1 MPKSLNV
8 RLQTR
13 GDNRK
18 GRPLQ
23 PETTLVMSA
32 NSVWNIDHF
41 RAGLIR
47 GLAANG
53 ARTIVVAPG
62 ASGSDRIDIAIER
75 SGVNPLRDAALV
87 MAYRRILSR
96 IRPAAYLSFTIKPN
110 IYGAMAARLA
120 GVPAIPNVS
129 GLGTAFLGGS
139 GFARFVSWLYR
150 LAFRRCPTVFFQ
162 NRDDRDMFVARSIV
176 TLDQARLVPGSGID
190 LGHFVPAMGDD
201 PATPTFLFIGRLLG
215 DKGVHEYAEAARL
228 VGRQL
233 PGARCQLLGPIDG
246 ENRTAITRAE
256 LDRWI
261 ASGLVEYLGEA
272 EDVRPYIAAATAVV
286 LPSYREGLP
295 RSLLEGAAMARP
307 LVASDV
313 PGCRDLVREGVNGT
327 LCEPRNAAS
336 LAEAMLRLAEL
347 PSARRAQLGKA
358 SRTMVEERYSE
369 RFVIDAY
376 LDALRALPG
385 FKAG

>member
-176 TLDQARLVPGSGID
+176 TLDQARLVPGSGVD

-201 PATPTFLFIGRLLG
+201 PATSVT
-215 DKGVHEYAEAARL
+215 
-228 VGRQL
+228 
-233 PGARCQLLGPIDG
+233 
-246 ENRTAITRAE
+246 
-256 LDRWI
+256 DRW
-261 ASGLVEYLGEA
+261 GRTHDHENLF
-272 EDVRPYIAAATAVV
+272 VV
-286 LPSYREGLP
+286 
-295 RSLLEGAAMARP
+295 GAPTCVSA
-307 LVASDV
+307 
-313 PGCRDLVREGVNGT
+313 GCANGT
-327 LCEPRNAAS
+327 LTFTALSLLSAAKIGEDFPKRS
-336 LAEAMLRLAEL
+336 
-347 PSARRAQLGKA
+347 
-358 SRTMVEERYSE
+358 
-369 RFVIDAY
+369 
-376 LDALRALPG
+376 
-385 FKAG
+385 